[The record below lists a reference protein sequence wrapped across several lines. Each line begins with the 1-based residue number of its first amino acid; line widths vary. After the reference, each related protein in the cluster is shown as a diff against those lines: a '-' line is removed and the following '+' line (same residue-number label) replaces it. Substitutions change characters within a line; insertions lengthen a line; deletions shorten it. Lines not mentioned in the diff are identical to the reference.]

1 MRLRHLEIL
10 VGVFMILGFCAL
22 AFLAL
27 KVSGLAAESS
37 KESYKIYAHFE
48 NIGGLTLRG
57 KVTMS
62 GVVVGR
68 VSKIE
73 LDPKRLDAK
82 VEMSVDKN
90 VNFIATDSI
99 AAIQTA
105 GVLGEKYIGISMG
118 GDDKSLTDGG
128 EIKNTQSALVLE
140 ELIGKFIGGKLNEK
154 SDKSE

>member
-10 VGVFMILGFCAL
+10 VGGFMIRGFAAL

-27 KVSGLAAESS
+27 QVSGLAAESS

-48 NIGGLTLRG
+48 NIGGLTLRA

-68 VSKIE
+68 VTDIA
-73 LDPKRLDAK
+73 LDPKRLNAK
-82 VEMSVDKN
+82 VEMSIDKN
-90 VNFIATDSI
+90 IDYISTDSI

-105 GVLGEKYIGISMG
+105 GVLGEKYISISLG
-118 GDDKSLTDGG
+118 GDDKNLTEGG

-140 ELIGKFIGGKLNEK
+140 ELIGKFVGSKLNEN
-154 SDKSE
+154 SNKSE

>member
-10 VGVFMILGFCAL
+10 VGGFMILGFAAL

-27 KVSGLAAESS
+27 QVSGLAAENA

-62 GVVVGR
+62 GVVIGR
-68 VSKIE
+68 VTDIT
-73 LDPKRLDAK
+73 LDPKQLNAK
-82 VEMSVDKN
+82 VEMSIDKSVDY
-90 VNFIATDSI
+90 IATDSI

-118 GDDKSLTDGG
+118 GDDKSLTEGG

-140 ELIGKFIGGKLNEK
+140 ELIGKFVGSKLNEN
-154 SDKSE
+154 SNKSE